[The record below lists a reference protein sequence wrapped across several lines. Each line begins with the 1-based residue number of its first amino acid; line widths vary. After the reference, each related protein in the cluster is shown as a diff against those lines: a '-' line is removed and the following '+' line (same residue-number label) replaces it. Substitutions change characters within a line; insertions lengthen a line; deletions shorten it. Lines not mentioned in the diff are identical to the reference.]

1 MFSLS
6 LYAAFFALVNSLFHA
21 LWTAMGS
28 RRVVQEEISQNR
40 VKKKQKHLQTTDMV
54 HKPKSLDELANTHV
68 PSY

>member
-6 LYAAFFALVNSLFHA
+6 LYAAFFALVNSLFPA

-40 VKKKQKHLQTTDMV
+40 VKKKKQTKT
-54 HKPKSLDELANTHV
+54 PANNRYGTQA
-68 PSY
+68 

>member
-6 LYAAFFALVNSLFHA
+6 LYAAFFALVNSLFPA

-40 VKKKQKHLQTTDMV
+40 VKKQKKKT
-54 HKPKSLDELANTHV
+54 PANNRYGTQA
-68 PSY
+68 

>member
-6 LYAAFFALVNSLFHA
+6 LYAAFFALVNSLFPA

>member
-6 LYAAFFALVNSLFHA
+6 LYAAFFALVNSLFPA

-40 VKKKQKHLQTTDMV
+40 VKKKQKYLQTTDMV

>member
-6 LYAAFFALVNSLFHA
+6 LYAAFFALVNSLFPA

-40 VKKKQKHLQTTDMV
+40 VKKKKT
-54 HKPKSLDELANTHV
+54 PANNRYGTQA
-68 PSY
+68 

>member
-6 LYAAFFALVNSLFHA
+6 LYAAFFALINSLFPA
-21 LWTAMGS
+21 LWTVMGS

-40 VKKKQKHLQTTDMV
+40 VKKKHLQTTDMV

-68 PSY
+68 LSY

>member
-6 LYAAFFALVNSLFHA
+6 LYAAFFALVNSLFPA

-40 VKKKQKHLQTTDMV
+40 VKKK
-54 HKPKSLDELANTHV
+54 PKTPANNRYGTQA
-68 PSY
+68 